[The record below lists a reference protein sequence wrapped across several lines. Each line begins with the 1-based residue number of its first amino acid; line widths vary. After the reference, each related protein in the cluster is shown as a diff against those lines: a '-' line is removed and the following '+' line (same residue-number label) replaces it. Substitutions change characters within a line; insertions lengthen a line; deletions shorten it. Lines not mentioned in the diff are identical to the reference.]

1 MSTKPAS
8 AATLDVKILRSAG
21 VATLLVGLV
30 CLGVGGSLRGG
41 PGAVGA
47 ALGTAIVLVFFSIG
61 QFVLGRV
68 LRSNPELAMTVALMV
83 YLVKIG
89 VLFVFI
95 LLFAGTTAF
104 DNRVF
109 ALTIVV
115 CTITWTIA
123 EVWVFARTKVLV
135 VEPGSGPGRPGGGAP

>member
-1 MSTKPAS
+1 
-8 AATLDVKILRSAG
+8 
-21 VATLLVGLV
+21 
-30 CLGVGGSLRGG
+30 
-41 PGAVGA
+41 
-47 ALGTAIVLVFFSIG
+47 VFFTIG

-68 LRSNPELAMTVALMV
+68 LRTNPQMAMTVAMTV

-109 ALTIVV
+109 ALTIVI
-115 CTITWTIA
+115 CTLTWTLV
-123 EVWVFARTKVLV
+123 EVWVFARTKVLTI
-135 VEPGSGPGRPGGGAP
+135 EPGSGPGQSGGPR

>member
-1 MSTKPAS
+1 MSTAPAT

-21 VATLLVGLV
+21 VATLVVGLV
-30 CLGVGGSLRGG
+30 CVGVGGSLRGG
-41 PGAVGA
+41 PGVVGA
-47 ALGTAIVLVFFSIG
+47 AIATGIVLVFFTIG

-68 LRSNPELAMTVALMV
+68 LRTNPQMAMTVAMTV

-109 ALTIVV
+109 ALTIVI
-115 CTITWTIA
+115 CTLTWTLV
-123 EVWVFARTKVLV
+123 EVWVFARTKVLTI
-135 VEPGSGPGRPGGGAP
+135 EPGSGPGQPGGPR